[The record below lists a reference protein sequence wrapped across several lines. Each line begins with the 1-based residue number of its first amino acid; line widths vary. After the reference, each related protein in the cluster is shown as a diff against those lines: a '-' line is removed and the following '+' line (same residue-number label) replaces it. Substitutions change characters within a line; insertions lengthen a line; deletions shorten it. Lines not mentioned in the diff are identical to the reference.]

1 MRGAGQ
7 IDVMEVESVA
17 PKRKVQPRRSAG
29 TDRVEAG
36 QAAGTDQGVKS
47 DLDRKFWA
55 AMAMFAGLA
64 ALVWFTMDAG
74 SVMVFGRPAE
84 LRLIPLI
91 LIGALAL
98 RTVLARQAE
107 KIRRNSQ

>member
-7 IDVMEVESVA
+7 IEMEYVA
-17 PKRKVQPRRSAG
+17 PKRKEEVRPSAR
-29 TDRVEAG
+29 TDF
-36 QAAGTDQGVKS
+36 
-47 DLDRKFWA
+47 DRKFWA
-55 AMAMFAGLA
+55 AMAMFAALA

-74 SVMVFGRPAE
+74 SVFVFGRPVE
-84 LRLIPLI
+84 VRLVPLI
-91 LIGALAL
+91 IIGALAL